1 MELSAANIRYLIAM
15 KANERP
21 NGVIRGADVARAL
34 GCTRPSVHKMVE
46 SLSAMGLVSKASPY
60 AAIRFTPAGETA
72 ALDCM
77 ARYRAAEAKLL
88 RAFPDL
94 RQPENLVCALLAALP
109 EKSASAR
116 GEAI

>member
-21 NGVIRGADVARAL
+21 DGVIRGADVARAL

-46 SLSAMGLVSKASPY
+46 SLSAMGLISKASPY
-60 AAIRFTPAGETA
+60 AAIRFTPAGEA
-72 ALDCM
+72 AARDCL
-77 ARYRAAEAKLL
+77 ARYCAAEKKLL
-88 RAFPDL
+88 HAFPDL

-109 EKSASAR
+109 AESGAI
-116 GEAI
+116 GEAT